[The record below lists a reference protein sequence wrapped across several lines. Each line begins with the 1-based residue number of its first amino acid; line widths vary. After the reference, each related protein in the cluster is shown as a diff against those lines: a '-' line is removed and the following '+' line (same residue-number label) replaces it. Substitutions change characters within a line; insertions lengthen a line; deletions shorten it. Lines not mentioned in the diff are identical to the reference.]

1 LVIDEE
7 KDVLL
12 NSKQLFFN
20 ILSYKSHRNNISE
33 LINDSTRLISHLIT
47 NHTAETGTHY
57 ITSSRKEYMT
67 MFYKASGGGI
77 IVGALCTEN
86 AVRIHS
92 RKRFFSCI
100 FIFHE
105 LCDGIRDDLSH
116 GFHLSYETA
125 CNDNN
130 DESFEEG
137 NIKSSSTEFAHLVS
151 KLFRSQ
157 FIAFVGNVLLSFPI
171 ALLIIYGL
179 DVFFSQNLAIERSDK
194 LLKDLDPFKSK
205 AILHACIA
213 GFYLF
218 ISGIISGISETIRC
232 SIRFGKN
239 CEKYFHQS
247 FIR

>member
-1 LVIDEE
+1 MLYGYIPGSD
-7 KDVLL
+7 
-12 NSKQLFFN
+12 F
-20 ILSYKSHRNNISE
+20 SHAF
-33 LINDSTRLISHLIT
+33 L
-47 NHTAETGTHY
+47 
-57 ITSSRKEYMT
+57 
-67 MFYKASGGGI
+67 
-77 IVGALCTEN
+77 
-86 AVRIHS
+86 
-92 RKRFFSCI
+92 
-100 FIFHE
+100 FHE

-116 GFHLSYETA
+116 GFHFSYETA
-125 CNDNN
+125 CNDGGNN
-130 DESFEEG
+130 DESFAEG

-205 AILHACIA
+205 AILHCIA

-232 SIRFGKN
+232 SIRFRKELRKVFPSVVYSVKI
-239 CEKYFHQS
+239 CQRT
-247 FIR
+247 IQILR